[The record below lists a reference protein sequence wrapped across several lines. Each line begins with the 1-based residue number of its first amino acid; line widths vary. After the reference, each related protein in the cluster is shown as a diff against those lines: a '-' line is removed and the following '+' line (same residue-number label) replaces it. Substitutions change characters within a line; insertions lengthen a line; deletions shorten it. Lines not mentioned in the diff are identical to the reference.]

1 MASPDATSM
10 PIDGPDGY
18 GALSVFEKG
27 SPVAYTYDDLIL
39 MPGFINVSGSAAG
52 RVSVLNFRTWRVL
65 IQTLVAPP
73 PPSLRP
79 IASL

>member
-1 MASPDATSM
+1 M

-39 MPGFINVSGSAAG
+39 MPGFINVSGSARA
-52 RVSVLNFRTWRVL
+52 RRSEVSCVASTKAT
-65 IQTLVAPP
+65 IVAPP
-73 PPSLRP
+73 PLPLRP
-79 IASL
+79 LASFSFL